1 MTSPRVMW
9 RQRVASMPF
18 LGVSRCER
26 GTRARHPRACR
37 VGTCV
42 PDVRA
47 CPPTRARS
55 SECGVMDGAGSGR
68 SVTCRAA
75 GQLTKNS
82 PVQTLSTIQESRSP
96 ESSRLDTSMCLVLLA
111 CAHGPGGPS
120 DSVYDAGGARV
131 ERAETVGNG

>member
-1 MTSPRVMW
+1 MAPV
-9 RQRVASMPF
+9 PF
-18 LGVSRCER
+18 LGVSLCER
-26 GTRARHPRACR
+26 GTRARHPRVRR

-47 CPPTRARS
+47 CPPAHARS

-82 PVQTLSTIQESRSP
+82 PVQTLSTVLQTRSSRS
-96 ESSRLDTSMCLVLLA
+96 SRETKRERRST
-111 CAHGPGGPS
+111 PF
-120 DSVYDAGGARV
+120 RV
-131 ERAETVGNG
+131 QEREQ